1 MNSGQGTRNK
11 ILQEQETRNLEQ
23 DFIGTQNKEIG
34 IRYYRNNEQG
44 TRNREQGSRNNK
56 LVTRYYMN
64 REQGT
69 RNLEKDIKG
78 PGNMEKGTR
87 NKKQGTR
94 NKKQGTRNKKQRTRN
109 KNQGT
114 GIQILQEKGTRS
126 IALGTIYYRNREHET
141 KYRNKE
147 L

>member
-1 MNSGQGTRNK
+1 MNSGQG
-11 ILQEQETRNLEQ
+11 TRNLEQ

-94 NKKQGTRNKKQRTRN
+94 NKKQGTRNKKQ
-109 KNQGT
+109 GT
-114 GIQILQEKGTRS
+114 GIQILQKKGTRS
-126 IALGTIYYRNREHET
+126 MALGTIYYRNREHET

>member
-1 MNSGQGTRNK
+1 M
-11 ILQEQETRNLEQ
+11 
-23 DFIGTQNKEIG
+23 NKELGTG
-34 IRYYRNNEQG
+34 IK
-44 TRNREQGSRNNK
+44 EQGSRNKK

-94 NKKQGTRNKKQRTRN
+94 NKKQGTRNKKQ
-109 KNQGT
+109 GT

-126 IALGTIYYRNREHET
+126 MALGTIYYRNREHET